1 MNEPIRTLLVGLG
14 PRGQIWSRLLHE
26 EPLTEVIGYVDVDP
40 ANLDRVFDP
49 FYSTK
54 DMGTG
59 LGLALVQQVMTEH
72 GGRAICTSQPERGA
86 AFRLVFPE
94 SLRVRPGQ

>member
-1 MNEPIRTLLVGLG
+1 MRNSQEAMPGGGKITIRIDEDADGTVELVVIDSGLG
-14 PRGQIWSRLLHE
+14 I
-26 EPLTEVIGYVDVDP
+26 DP

-59 LGLALVQQVMTEH
+59 LGLALVQQVMAEH

-94 SLRVRPGQ
+94 SLRVRPGG

>member
-40 ANLDRVFDP
+40 ANLDR
-49 FYSTK
+49 
-54 DMGTG
+54 
-59 LGLALVQQVMTEH
+59 A
-72 GGRAICTSQPERGA
+72 RERWGVANEVCFSNLQAGSPGNGA
-86 AFRLVFPE
+86 
-94 SLRVRPGQ
+94 